1 MTEPTRIERRSL
13 EAHVELCAK
22 RYSYLESK
30 MESLDEKITKVD
42 PPNEEE
48 VEVRAKAPEPEVVAI
63 EVEVRPSRRLE
74 LLKKYLEAMQIK
86 EMSALDELDTDSD

>member
-30 MESLDEKITKVD
+30 MESLDEKITKV
-42 PPNEEE
+42 ES
-48 VEVRAKAPEPEVVAI
+48 VVDQM
-63 EVEVRPSRRLE
+63 LE
-74 LLKKYLEAMQIK
+74 LLSKNERKQNDRLINWGVGIIT
-86 EMSALDELDTDSD
+86 SLLGALTWVVTTFVFKS

>member
-30 MESLDEKITKVD
+30 MESLDEKITKV
-42 PPNEEE
+42 ES
-48 VEVRAKAPEPEVVAI
+48 VVDQMY
-63 EVEVRPSRRLE
+63 E
-74 LLKKYLEAMQIK
+74 LLSTNERKHNDRLINWGVGVITSLIGVLAWVVTTFVFK
-86 EMSALDELDTDSD
+86 S

>member
-30 MESLDEKITKVD
+30 MESLDEKITKV
-42 PPNEEE
+42 ES
-48 VEVRAKAPEPEVVAI
+48 VVDQM
-63 EVEVRPSRRLE
+63 LE
-74 LLKKYLEAMQIK
+74 LLSNNERKHNDRLISWGVGIITSLIGVLAWVVTTFVFK
-86 EMSALDELDTDSD
+86 S

>member
-30 MESLDEKITKVD
+30 MESLDEKITKV
-42 PPNEEE
+42 ES
-48 VEVRAKAPEPEVVAI
+48 VVDQMY
-63 EVEVRPSRRLE
+63 E
-74 LLKKYLEAMQIK
+74 LLSNNERKHNDRLINWGVGIITSLIGVLAWVVTTFVFK
-86 EMSALDELDTDSD
+86 S